1 VTPAQE
7 VRIAADALWDREPN
21 PTAEL
26 FSLEEQ
32 PRSWSV
38 ALGQLAWEMER
49 AGEDAPLLL
58 RWRQAIEIA
67 RSVNATTGDPS

>member
-1 VTPAQE
+1 MTPAQE
-7 VRIAADALWDREPN
+7 VRAAADALWDRIPDLD
-21 PTAEL
+21 AEL
-26 FSLEEQ
+26 FSVEKQ

-49 AGEDAPLLL
+49 AGEDAPMLL
-58 RWRQAIEIA
+58 RWRQALDIA